1 MISSTTLI
9 VFGSLVFDL
18 ASIFYKHLPLP
29 YTIALSLGITAVI
42 YYLKTV
48 LNVST

>member
-9 VFGSLVFDL
+9 VFGSLIFDL

-29 YTIALSLGITAVI
+29 YTIALSLGITAVV
-42 YYLKTV
+42 YYLKSV